1 MFSCVR
7 LRSTPAKIALKR
19 SGFTLVELLVVIAII
34 AMLASL
40 LLPAVQAAR
49 GAARRIQCVNNVRQL
64 GLGLNNHESAQGHFP
79 ASWKPARNMEGS
91 VDGWSASAQLLPY
104 LEEGAL
110 FANVDYDISYNHA
123 TLPSGLP
130 LGSARVGILL
140 CPDEPGDRVR
150 IKNDCPDVL
159 PVELRSECWSLVL
172 FTIPKWDAVAPGAF
186 YPGNGIKAG
195 KYSDGMSKTIAF
207 AEVKAWNPY
216 FRNAGH
222 ATPEPTTPAAMA
234 TSLSGQFKTNSGHT
248 ESLDG
253 RSHQT
258 GVTGL
263 FSPNTKV
270 PFVVSD
276 EEGEIEYD
284 VDWTNQQ
291 EGKSATVATYAAVT
305 SRSYHDGGV
314 NVVRMDG
321 SAQFMADDIDLPVWQ
336 AMFTRNGGEAF
347 GGSELTR

>member
-1 MFSCVR
+1 MFSSVR
-7 LRSTPAKIALKR
+7 LRPKSARFSSGR

-49 GAARRIQCVNNVRQL
+49 GAARRIQCINNVRQL
-64 GLGLNNHESAQGHFP
+64 GLGLNNYESAQGHFP
-79 ASWKPARNMEGS
+79 SSWKPARNMEGS

-110 FANVDYDISYNHA
+110 FSNVDYDISYTGA

-130 LGSARVGILL
+130 LGSARVAMLL

-150 IKNDCPDVL
+150 IKNEVPTYYPLNYGANVGVWFVYDP
-159 PVELRSECWSLVL
+159 EMR
-172 FTIPKWDAVAPGAF
+172 KGGPGAF
-186 YPGNGIKAG
+186 HPGNGIKAG
-195 KYSDGMSKTIAF
+195 KYSDGMSKTVAF

-222 ATPEPTTPAAMA
+222 ESPEPTTPAAMA
-234 TSLSGQFKTNSGHT
+234 TALSGEFKTNSGHT

-253 RSHQT
+253 RCHQT

-276 EEGEIEYD
+276 EDGEIEYD

-291 EGKSATVATYAAVT
+291 EGKSATVSTYAAVT

-321 SAQFMADDIDLPVWQ
+321 SAQFIANDIGLPVWQ
-336 AMFTRNGGEAF
+336 AMFTRNGGEVF
-347 GGSELTR
+347 GGNELTR